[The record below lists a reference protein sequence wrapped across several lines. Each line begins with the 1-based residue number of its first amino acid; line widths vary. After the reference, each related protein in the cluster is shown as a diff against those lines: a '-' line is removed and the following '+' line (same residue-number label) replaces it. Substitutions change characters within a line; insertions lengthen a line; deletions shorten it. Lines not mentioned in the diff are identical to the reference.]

1 MGKVARKR
9 AERAL
14 DNVFGALDQ
23 ARAVLVKRLDDV
35 DLNAIRKSGTRW
47 AGSVR
52 PDLGRR
58 VQPRRGR
65 VSPWTVLGIT
75 GLVVLGA
82 AAVGVGYVAYD
93 RERRDAAQR
102 RLNDVRHRARQR
114 YAELVGG
121 QTQVEADLE
130 ARVRQAITEGGTP
143 PDGLEVVV
151 EGRTAYL
158 RGAVADPA
166 FVDAGAERVHSV
178 PGVVAV
184 VNLTTSAAEDKR
196 SRATQRT

>member
-9 AERAL
+9 AERTL
-14 DNVFGALDQ
+14 DGAVEVLDQ
-23 ARAVLVKRLDDV
+23 ARAALVKRLDNV
-35 DLNAIRKSGTRW
+35 DLTSMQKRGTRW

-52 PDLGRR
+52 SDLERR
-58 VQPRRGR
+58 ARPRRRR
-65 VSPWTVLGIT
+65 VSPWTVAGIT

-93 RERRDAAQR
+93 RERRDAVQR
-102 RLNDVRHRARQR
+102 RLGDVRQRARER

-121 QTQVEADLE
+121 QTEVEADLE
-130 ARVRQAITEGGTP
+130 ARVRQAIAEGGTP
-143 PDGLEVVV
+143 PEGLEVVV

-158 RGAVADPA
+158 RGAVSDPA

-196 SRATQRT
+196 SRSAQRA